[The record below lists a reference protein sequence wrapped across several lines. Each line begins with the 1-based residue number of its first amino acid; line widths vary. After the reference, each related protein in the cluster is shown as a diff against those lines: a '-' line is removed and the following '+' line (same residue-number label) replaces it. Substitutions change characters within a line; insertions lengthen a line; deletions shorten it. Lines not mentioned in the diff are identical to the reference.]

1 MGIAAGPQPRY
12 DEWADWYEHYITG
25 DAQNFT
31 QRTAD
36 ILAQVL
42 GLGAGPLLDL
52 ACGTGIYGQ
61 TLSSLGWT
69 PFGVDLSVG
78 QLRHARRR
86 MPVAVADA
94 SALPVRAGTL
104 AAVAAVLCHTDID
117 EYELTCQALSRA
129 LRTGGVFAHVGVHP
143 CFVGAFANRASSS
156 EITITPG
163 YWQRDRRFEG
173 PWRGVRAKVGA
184 RHIPLGELLDSF
196 IRAGLTIDRV
206 IEAGSPTPDILAV
219 RCIRTAQTLSGS
231 TGH

>member
-1 MGIAAGPQPRY
+1 MGTAARSQARY
-12 DEWADWYEHYITG
+12 DEWADWYEHYVTG
-25 DAQNFT
+25 DAQTFT
-31 QRTAD
+31 QRTAE

-42 GLGAGPLLDL
+42 GSGAGPLLDL
-52 ACGTGIYGQ
+52 ACGTGIYGH
-61 TLSSLGWT
+61 TFSALGWA

-78 QLRHARRR
+78 QLRYARRR
-86 MPVAVADA
+86 MPAAVAEA
-94 SALPVRAGTL
+94 SALPVRTGAL

-117 EYELTCQALSRA
+117 DYALTCQAVSRA

-143 CFVGAFANRASSS
+143 CFVGAFADRTSSP

-173 PWRGVRAKVGA
+173 PWRGVRARVGA
-184 RHIPLGELLDSF
+184 RHIPLGELLDTF

-219 RCIRTAQTLSGS
+219 RCIRTA
-231 TGH
+231 

>member
-1 MGIAAGPQPRY
+1 MNTAADSYARY
-12 DEWADWYEHYITG
+12 DEWADWYEEYITS

-31 QRTAD
+31 QRTAEV
-36 ILAQVL
+36 LAQAI
-42 GLGAGPLLDL
+42 GPGSGPLLDL

-61 TLSSLGWT
+61 TLSALGWT

-86 MPVAVADA
+86 MPVAVAEA
-94 SALPVRAGTL
+94 GALPVRTGTL
-104 AAVAAVLCHTDID
+104 AAVTAVLCHTDID
-117 EYELTCQALSRA
+117 DYALTCQALSVA
-129 LRTGGVFAHVGVHP
+129 LRRGGVFAHVGVHP
-143 CFVGAFANRASSS
+143 CYVGAFANRTSSS

-163 YWQRDRRFEG
+163 YWERDRRFEG

-184 RHIPLGELLDSF
+184 RHIPLGELLETF

-219 RCIRTAQTLSGS
+219 RCIRTV
-231 TGH
+231 